1 MFNILLVDDS
11 PLIRKMLRRIVNDSG
26 VPVQTIFEAVNGS
39 EALKV
44 LEANKI
50 SMMLSDVNMP
60 VMDGFEL
67 LANVRAR
74 PEWNEMPVVM
84 VTTEGGEDS
93 VLSAVQKGANG
104 YIVKPFVP
112 ADVQQKLVECLGV
125 GAA

>member
-26 VPVQTIFEAVNGS
+26 VPVETIFEAVNGS
-39 EALKV
+39 EALTV

-67 LANVRAR
+67 LAKVRAR
-74 PEWNEMPVVM
+74 PEWNEMPIVM
-84 VTTEGGEDS
+84 VPTEGGEDS

-112 ADVQQKLVECLGV
+112 ADVRQKLIECLGV
-125 GAA
+125 EAA

>member
-26 VPVQTIFEAVNGS
+26 VPVQTIFEAVNGA
-39 EALKV
+39 EALTV

-67 LANVRAR
+67 LANVRNRA
-74 PEWNEMPVVM
+74 EWNTMPVVM

-112 ADVQQKLVECLGV
+112 ADVRQKLIECLGV
-125 GAA
+125 EAA